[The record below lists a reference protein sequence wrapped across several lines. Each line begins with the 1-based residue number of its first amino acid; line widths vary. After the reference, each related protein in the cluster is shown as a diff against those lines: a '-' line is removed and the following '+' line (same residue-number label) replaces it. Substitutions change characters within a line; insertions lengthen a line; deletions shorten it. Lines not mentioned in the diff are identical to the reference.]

1 VRGATRE
8 VAVAVNG
15 RIGAVGSV
23 FRDQDDRRFS
33 VIVPRSLLR
42 EGANEIDVLGV
53 ERRGGAPALVRLGRT
68 GGRDSLYTLA
78 GKVITGPGG
87 RRYRIA
93 PDPLVGAIDRSVR
106 DADLV
111 NLSGW
116 AAQAGSFE
124 PVERVVG
131 FGGGRL
137 LFSGAP
143 SLPRPDVGDA
153 HGAKPDGLG
162 FQFPVARAQAEA
174 RPKVFALNGDVATPL
189 GWICTGG
196 ARQDVGC

>member
-1 VRGATRE
+1 VLRPDDAPTARSWRPGRVR
-8 VAVAVNG
+8 AVH
-15 RIGAVGSV
+15 
-23 FRDQDDRRFS
+23 
-33 VIVPRSLLR
+33 LLR
-42 EGANEIDVLGV
+42 EGANEFDVLGV
-53 ERRGGAPALVRLGRT
+53 ERRGGAPALVRLGRA
-68 GGRDSLYTLA
+68 GGRESLSTLSA
-78 GKVITGPGG
+78 EVITGPGG
-87 RRYRIA
+87 RRCRIA
-93 PDPLVGAIDRSVR
+93 ADRLVGAIDRSVR

-116 AAQAGSFE
+116 AAEADSFK

-143 SLPRPDVGDA
+143 SLPRQDVGDA
-153 HGAKPDGLG
+153 HGAKPDDLG

-189 GWICTGG
+189 GWICRDG